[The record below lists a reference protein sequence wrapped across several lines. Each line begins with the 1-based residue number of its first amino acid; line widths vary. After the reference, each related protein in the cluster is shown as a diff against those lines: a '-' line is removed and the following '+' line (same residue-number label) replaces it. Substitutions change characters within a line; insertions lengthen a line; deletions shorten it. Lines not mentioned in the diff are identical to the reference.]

1 MAIHLK
7 FSYSNMLIMENIG
20 NFPEKYD
27 ENFRKFS
34 GKNMKFFRT
43 VFRLTSLQASRTV
56 ATTTKF
62 KQFVK

>member
-34 GKNMKFFRT
+34 GKKYEIFPDSFP
-43 VFRLTSLQASRTV
+43 FYKHLEQSPQQLSLNSS
-56 ATTTKF
+56 
-62 KQFVK
+62 